1 MQGSCRARHVPLV
14 LFRKHAAIHAKELS
28 LMSPGATRF
37 ATNFLM
43 VARVLD
49 VKEALKQT
57 VTDIEW
63 DTYVRTLSD
72 TQWKTYTDAS
82 TGAEEVDTR

>member
-1 MQGSCRARHVPLV
+1 
-14 LFRKHAAIHAKELS
+14 
-28 LMSPGATRF
+28 
-37 ATNFLM
+37 M

-72 TQWKTYTDAS
+72 TQRKPIQTQARELRRLILGDDSEFW
-82 TGAEEVDTR
+82 